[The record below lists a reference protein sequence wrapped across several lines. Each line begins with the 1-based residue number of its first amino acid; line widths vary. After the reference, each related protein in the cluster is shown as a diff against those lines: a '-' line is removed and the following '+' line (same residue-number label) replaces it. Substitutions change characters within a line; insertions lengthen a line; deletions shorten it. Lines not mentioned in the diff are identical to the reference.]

1 MISSPRIAVLL
12 TEIANLLTAHNESD
26 WAQCFDRLLAE
37 YSADPHGACSQ
48 IRSIYGRIGSF
59 NDLILHGS
67 DGTPLRKENDRLDQY
82 RIELYK
88 LCQPGKRY

>member
-48 IRSIYGRIGSF
+48 IRSIYGWRPTASSPAC
-59 NDLILHGS
+59 H
-67 DGTPLRKENDRLDQY
+67 PRLPEGHE
-82 RIELYK
+82 ELAHSTS
-88 LCQPGKRY
+88 